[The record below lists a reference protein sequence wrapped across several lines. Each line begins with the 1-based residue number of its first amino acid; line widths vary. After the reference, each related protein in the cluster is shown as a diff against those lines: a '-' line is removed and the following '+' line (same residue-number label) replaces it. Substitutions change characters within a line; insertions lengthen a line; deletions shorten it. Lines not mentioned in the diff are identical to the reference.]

1 MNFGR
6 RYRLFKQRQNKE
18 KRKMTHA
25 SGKKVLAIHD
35 LSSFGHTSMMVF
47 ISILYRMGLR
57 VCALPTAILSAN
69 TDFPGSHWVDLSEHF
84 ESFAEHWQ
92 ELGLEFSGI
101 CSGFLAS
108 AAQAKLVSKL
118 TQKLRGPETLVL
130 TDPVMG
136 DNGRLYDC
144 FGPQIVEAMRELIR
158 HAQIVTPNHTEAA
171 LLTGEDPKL
180 RVDREMML
188 KRCQRI
194 AEMGPGHVVVT
205 SVPTEKPDALI
216 TMHYH
221 AREHSLNCHSF
232 KARAGHHPGAG
243 DCFSALLLG
252 GLLKGFGVENSV
264 KAAVELLS
272 GLIAKDPPPG
282 SDWREGIALEELLQQ
297 DLEAFYRSS

>member
-1 MNFGR
+1 MK
-6 RYRLFKQRQNKE
+6 LDP
-18 KRKMTHA
+18 
-25 SGKKVLAIHD
+25 GKKVLAIHD
-35 LSSFGHTSMMVF
+35 LSSFGHTSMMAF
-47 ISILYRMGLR
+47 IAILYRMGLR

-69 TDFPGSHWVDLSEHF
+69 TDFPDSRWVDLSEHF

-92 ELGLEFSGI
+92 DLGLEFSGI

-108 AAQAKLVSKL
+108 AQQAELVSKI
-118 TQKLRGPETLVL
+118 TQKLRGEETLVL

-136 DNGRLYDC
+136 DNGKLYTC
-144 FGPQIVEAMRELIR
+144 FGPQIVDAMRELIR

-171 LLTGEDPKL
+171 LLTGEDPEL
-180 RVDREMML
+180 LVDQEDML
-188 KRCQRI
+188 ERCRKI
-194 AEMGPGHVVVT
+194 AQMGPKHVVVT
-205 SVPTEKPDALI
+205 SVPTQKPDELI
-216 TMHYH
+216 TMHFH
-221 AREHSLNCHSF
+221 AQENSLRCHPF
-232 KARAGHHPGAG
+232 KARPGHHPGAG

-252 GLLKGFGVENSV
+252 GLIKGYDVENSV